1 MVENDLEFTNK
12 IRTMIIESC
21 EKDDNSINEQLE
33 EIEEKIEYLDI
44 NSTTKEKLKKMCQ
57 EIKAEKNEYTKNYLF
72 RLLQKEI
79 SD

>member
-1 MVENDLEFTNK
+1 MVENDLEFNNK

-44 NSTTKEKLKKMCQ
+44 NSITKEKLKKMCQ

>member
-44 NSTTKEKLKKMCQ
+44 NSITNFFL
-57 EIKAEKNEYTKNYLF
+57 
-72 RLLQKEI
+72 
-79 SD
+79 